1 MSNTKKLTA
10 ILGIA
15 TVVVVSVTWSRSK
28 RVRAEVL
35 PLPNNVETAVFAG
48 GCFWCMESPFEKVDG
63 IVSAESG
70 YTGGQVENPTYE
82 LVSHTETGHVEAV
95 RVTYDPTQISYQ
107 DVVEIFW
114 RQIDPT
120 DDGGQFVDR
129 GTSYLSGI
137 FVNSEAQRIAAT
149 TSKQELEGS
158 GRFDKPIVT
167 PIRDTSTFYLA
178 ENHHQDFYKKSM
190 LKYTYLRLRSGRDE
204 FLDEGWGEDRNYV
217 PKRVTIAYTK
227 PSDQLIK
234 TKLTSLQYRVTQQ
247 GATETPF
254 GNRYWDN
261 VQPGIYVDIVSGE
274 PLFSSLDKY
283 KSGTGWPSFNR
294 AIEPGRIVEHTDHK
308 LVYARTEVRSN
319 AGDSHLGHVFDDGPG
334 PRGRRY
340 CINSASLR
348 FVPAHELELQGYGRF
363 SQMFPS
369 SVTKSDVIETPQTGD
384 TDGQTNF
391 AKIDSDTET
400 IVSSLGAVQR
410 SEPQKLN

>member
-35 PLPNNVETAVFAG
+35 PLPNNVETDVFAG

-167 PIRDTSTFYLA
+167 PIRDASEFYLA
-178 ENHHQDFYKKSM
+178 EDYHQDYYKKSP
-190 LKYTYLRLRSGRDE
+190 LKYTYYRFRSGRDQ
-204 FLDEGWGEDRNYV
+204 FLDKWWGEDRNYV
-217 PKRVTIAYTK
+217 PKPVKVTYSK
-227 PSDQLIK
+227 PSDE
-234 TKLTSLQYRVTQQ
+234 KLKMTLTNLQYRVTQQ
-247 GATETPF
+247 DSTEPSF
-254 GNRYWDN
+254 SNDYWSN
-261 VQPGIYVDIVSGE
+261 TRSGIYVDIVTGE
-274 PLFSSLDKY
+274 PLFSSVDKY
-283 KSGTGWPSFNR
+283 KSGTGWPSFKKP
-294 AIEPGRIVEHTDHK
+294 IEPGRIVEHTDYK
-308 LVYARTEVRSN
+308 LIYPRTEVRSK
-319 AGDSHLGHVFDDGPG
+319 AGDSHLGHVFDDGPEPTG
-334 PRGRRY
+334 LRY

-348 FVPAHELELQGYGRF
+348 FIPAEELVVQGYDRYSHLF
-363 SQMFPS
+363 SSGMKKVEAPEPPQPS
-369 SVTKSDVIETPQTGD
+369 DSNDESDSAAMEKT
-384 TDGQTNF
+384 
-391 AKIDSDTET
+391 
-400 IVSSLGAVQR
+400 
-410 SEPQKLN
+410 

>member
-1 MSNTKKLTA
+1 M
-10 ILGIA
+10 
-15 TVVVVSVTWSRSK
+15 
-28 RVRAEVL
+28 
-35 PLPNNVETAVFAG
+35 
-48 GCFWCMESPFEKVDG
+48 
-63 IVSAESG
+63 
-70 YTGGQVENPTYE
+70 
-82 LVSHTETGHVEAV
+82 
-95 RVTYDPTQISYQ
+95 
-107 DVVEIFW
+107 
-114 RQIDPT
+114 
-120 DDGGQFVDR
+120 
-129 GTSYLSGI
+129 
-137 FVNSEAQRIAAT
+137 
-149 TSKQELEGS
+149 
-158 GRFDKPIVT
+158 
-167 PIRDTSTFYLA
+167 
-178 ENHHQDFYKKSM
+178 
-190 LKYTYLRLRSGRDE
+190 
-204 FLDEGWGEDRNYV
+204 
-217 PKRVTIAYTK
+217 
-227 PSDQLIK
+227 
-234 TKLTSLQYRVTQQ
+234 
-247 GATETPF
+247 
-254 GNRYWDN
+254 
-261 VQPGIYVDIVSGE
+261 DIVSGE